1 MNKTDFRLPYY
12 GLGQPEWLV
21 MMGAILTFFTAANL
35 YARAKYCQNT
45 PFF

>member
-1 MNKTDFRLPYY
+1 
-12 GLGQPEWLV
+12 
-21 MMGAILTFFTAANL
+21 MMGYDGAILTFFTAAIL

>member
-1 MNKTDFRLPYY
+1 
-12 GLGQPEWLV
+12 
-21 MMGAILTFFTAANL
+21 MGAILTFFTAANL